1 MKTESFFL
9 ILFCIVICSGC
20 VADSTYGN
28 HAADEKTQ
36 NRSSYPA
43 VTAYGSPGLALC
55 SPEEVSGLED
65 TYIEFL
71 PGETQKTI
79 QYRFSNTM
87 ARPTDVSYTL
97 VPVSNWGE
105 NDAVTLPDWVNISI
119 EPSSQI
125 ISPCR
130 NETATIH
137 IRLTRNATDNSVSS
151 LPMSRIACFYL
162 KPVTSSSVH
171 TDAEDWLCVQEN
183 TTCRTLLRPRLKAT
197 IEHADIA
204 IHPGSGNQSSLI
216 INTQSQGL
224 DSVRFEVLAEDT
236 GSAAV
241 LKEGL
246 LQVQLDPPAFSTRS
260 FRQYN
265 STLMINSSDRLPSG
279 TYRFTIA
286 VQSKSLAQL
295 HLRVEATPA
304 FHQGL
309 YKEGLDRAAG
319 YSMAATPC
327 TDCPLPLATPFS

>member
-1 MKTESFFL
+1 MKKNLFFI
-9 ILFCIVICSGC
+9 ILFYLVICSGC
-20 VADSTYGN
+20 VADTYGN

-36 NRSSYPA
+36 NRSPYPA
-43 VTAYGSPGLALC
+43 VTAYGSPGLAQC
-55 SPEEVSGLED
+55 SREEVSGLED

-79 QYRFSNTM
+79 QYRFSNTL

-105 NDAVTLPDWVNISI
+105 KDPVVLPDWVNISV
-119 EPSSQI
+119 EPSSLS

-130 NETATIH
+130 NETSTIH
-137 IRLTRNATDNSVSS
+137 IRLIRNTTDNSASS
-151 LPMSRIACFYL
+151 LLMSRTAFFYL
-162 KPVTSSSVH
+162 KTVTNFSSY
-171 TDAEDWLCVQEN
+171 TDEGDWLCVQEN
-183 TTCRTLLRPRLKAT
+183 TTYRTLMRPRLKAT
-197 IEHADIA
+197 IEHADIV

-224 DSVRFEVLAEDT
+224 DSVRFGVQPEDT

-241 LKEGL
+241 LEEGL
-246 LQVQLDPPAFSTRS
+246 LQIQLDPPAFSTRS

-265 STLMINSSDRLPSG
+265 ATLMINSSNRLPSG

-295 HLRVEATPA
+295 HLRVEAIPA
-304 FHQGL
+304 FQQGL
-309 YKEGLDRAAG
+309 YKEGLDKAAG
-319 YSMAATPC
+319 YTIAATPC
-327 TDCPLPLATPFS
+327 TDCPLPLTTPLP